1 MKAFLF
7 LTAIL
12 EGITGIILMLI
23 PQIIVPLLLS
33 SPLEGTGGI
42 ISARIAGIA
51 ITSLALACWFSKSNK
66 NNSGVMKSLLF
77 YNFAII
83 AIFLYTRVTYE
94 LTSQFLGLVVVAHI
108 GLGFWGVI
116 LLKKK

>member
-1 MKAFLF
+1 MKAFLS

-12 EGITGIILMLI
+12 EGITGLALILVPTYII
-23 PQIIVPLLLS
+23 PLLLS
-33 SPLEGTGGI
+33 TPVEETGGI
-42 ISARIAGIA
+42 IAARIAGIA
-51 ITSLALACWFSKSNK
+51 IASLALACWFSKNNK
-66 NNSGVMKSLLF
+66 NNSGIVKSLLF

-83 AIFLYTRVTYE
+83 AIFIYAVMIYE